1 MMSQI
6 LFSSLLIILDFDL
19 ILTRKKSEC
28 RIAYVKPTIE
38 SLSCML
44 LFCSM
49 EKKLLQVALIAIL
62 EEVKLKDIDSIRYAW
77 LMKVQTM
84 VCKDNLMMSVVIED
98 FSFINSSAMPIMAF
112 ITQRITDN
120 YSPMVELMRLLYIV
134 VTSHVSQKRDS
145 F

>member
-1 MMSQI
+1 M
-6 LFSSLLIILDFDL
+6 
-19 ILTRKKSEC
+19 
-28 RIAYVKPTIE
+28 
-38 SLSCML
+38 
-44 LFCSM
+44 
-49 EKKLLQVALIAIL
+49 QVALIAIL

-112 ITQRITDN
+112 ITQRITGN